1 VIARINGRLLDAE
14 DFLKRAASL
23 DPRGGSHGDLGALY
37 SRLGRYEEAEKVL
50 RKGCRLTRYDT
61 QIRVELGNVF
71 LQTDRPKEALAM
83 FREAAAIDPAGE
95 EAARGVA
102 AALMALGE
110 PMEAGRTLR
119 AAAARQ
125 EGNRGWRLQ
134 VSLCRLLTDL
144 ADKTND
150 TDLYEEAASEV
161 RRAIQ
166 QKPDEADPY
175 FYSGI
180 VFFKQENYHRALKQF
195 RHALALDPDHFDA
208 EQNIHKLERLT
219 RSEALA
225 RSGHAI
231 GVGITLIS
239 LAGLVFLWWKY
250 LNEAGKNGDRLI
262 TSTMVMTLSPILLGF
277 ITIGFLLPWLIKL
290 KLPGLEAE
298 LSQPRERVLARTTGN
313 ISVGGSFAARP

>member
-1 VIARINGRLLDAE
+1 
-14 DFLKRAASL
+14 
-23 DPRGGSHGDLGALY
+23 
-37 SRLGRYEEAEKVL
+37 
-50 RKGCRLTRYDT
+50 
-61 QIRVELGNVF
+61 
-71 LQTDRPKEALAM
+71 
-83 FREAAAIDPAGE
+83 
-95 EAARGVA
+95 
-102 AALMALGE
+102 
-110 PMEAGRTLR
+110 
-119 AAAARQ
+119 
-125 EGNRGWRLQ
+125 
-134 VSLCRLLTDL
+134 
-144 ADKTND
+144 
-150 TDLYEEAASEV
+150 
-161 RRAIQ
+161 
-166 QKPDEADPY
+166 
-175 FYSGI
+175 
-180 VFFKQENYHRALKQF
+180 
-195 RHALALDPDHFDA
+195 
-208 EQNIHKLERLT
+208 LT